1 MRPLISFLA
10 SLALLLAIAAPAAA
24 QPSATVAVHVENV
37 RSALGHVRVE
47 LCTSDTFLTDNCL
60 LTSAAP
66 ARVGETVVI
75 FNDVPPGV
83 YAVQAFHDENDDHKV
98 NRGAFGIPRED
109 IGFSRDA
116 PLGLSGPKFLKAAFS
131 HEADSQVVTVR
142 LRHF

>member
-1 MRPLISFLA
+1 LRPLISFLI
-10 SLALLLAIAAPAAA
+10 SLTLLLAGAVPAAA
-24 QPSATVAVHVENV
+24 QSPATVAVHVENV
-37 RSALGHVRVE
+37 RSALGHIRVE
-47 LCTSDTFLTDNCL
+47 LCTSDTFLTDNCIL
-60 LTSAAP
+60 ASAAP
-66 ARVGETVVI
+66 AQVGETVVI

-116 PLGLSGPKFLKAAFS
+116 PLGLSGPKFIKAAFS
-131 HEADSQVVTVR
+131 HEADSQVVTLR

>member
-10 SLALLLAIAAPAAA
+10 SLTLLLAAAAPAGA
-24 QPSATVAVHVENV
+24 QPSSTVAVRVENV

-47 LCTSDTFLTDNCL
+47 LCTSDTFLTDSCL

-66 ARVGETVVI
+66 AQVGETVVI

-109 IGFSRDA
+109 IGFSHDA
-116 PLGLSGPKFLKAAFS
+116 PLGLSGPNFHKAAFS
-131 HEADSQVVTVR
+131 HEADSQVVTLR